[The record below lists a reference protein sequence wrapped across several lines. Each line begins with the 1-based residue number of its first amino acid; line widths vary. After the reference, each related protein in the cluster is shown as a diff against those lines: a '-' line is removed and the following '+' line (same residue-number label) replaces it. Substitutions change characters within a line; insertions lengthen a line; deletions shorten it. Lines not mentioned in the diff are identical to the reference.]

1 MSTFKSISIKQVPLY
16 YPFLFSIYP
25 VLALLG
31 VNTGQVRPEAGL
43 RIGLISLGMTIVVFV
58 ILRVI
63 LKNSAKTALLTAII
77 VILFFTYGHVY
88 QLLEQTTI
96 LGLTLGRHRVL
107 LPSYIVLFMA
117 ALGFVL
123 QRPAPG
129 RKLGNLLNLI
139 AAFLIAM
146 PLIQLGVYAL
156 QTAPKT
162 SVTKGEGSGGVS
174 KPDVY
179 YIILDG
185 YNRADT
191 LNDLYG
197 YDNQPFMDD
206 LETLGFITPA
216 CAESNFGWTALSMAS
231 TFQMSYLED
240 MDLEAQ
246 RTNNN
251 LDWAALENRIR
262 YNPVR
267 DQFKALGYEV
277 VSFGTGFSFTEWTD
291 ADQFLT
297 LDETRQRHG
306 MTVFEV
312 LFLRTTLMRVVVEGE
327 SVIAANASQTSEQPD
342 RIKYD
347 EVMFTLDQLD
357 KLAGSRGPKFV
368 YAHLVAPHMAY
379 VFDSKGEYKVQEQ
392 IPGYT
397 DEITYLNQRMLELFE
412 EIIAQSDTPPII
424 ILQSDHGWDWE
435 RRMAILNALYLPE
448 PLAAKITPD
457 WTPVNTFRLIFN
469 DHFGL
474 DYPLLKNVS
483 YFSPEGSP
491 MDFSVVPPTCMDD

>member
-1 MSTFKSISIKQVPLY
+1 
-16 YPFLFSIYP
+16 
-25 VLALLG
+25 
-31 VNTGQVRPEAGL
+31 
-43 RIGLISLGMTIVVFV
+43 
-58 ILRVI
+58 
-63 LKNSAKTALLTAII
+63 
-77 VILFFTYGHVY
+77 
-88 QLLEQTTI
+88 
-96 LGLTLGRHRVL
+96 
-107 LPSYIVLFMA
+107 
-117 ALGFVL
+117 
-123 QRPAPG
+123 
-129 RKLGNLLNLI
+129 
-139 AAFLIAM
+139 
-146 PLIQLGVYAL
+146 
-156 QTAPKT
+156 
-162 SVTKGEGSGGVS
+162 
-174 KPDVY
+174 
-179 YIILDG
+179 
-185 YNRADT
+185 
-191 LNDLYG
+191 
-197 YDNQPFMDD
+197 
-206 LETLGFITPA
+206 
-216 CAESNFGWTALSMAS
+216 
-231 TFQMSYLED
+231 MSYLED

-357 KLAGSRGPKFV
+357 KLAGSPGPKFV

-397 DEITYLNQRMLELFE
+397 DEITYLNQRMLQLFE

-424 ILQSDHGWDWE
+424 ICSRTMDGIGSAGW
-435 RRMAILNALYLPE
+435 L
-448 PLAAKITPD
+448 
-457 WTPVNTFRLIFN
+457 F
-469 DHFGL
+469 
-474 DYPLLKNVS
+474 
-483 YFSPEGSP
+483 
-491 MDFSVVPPTCMDD
+491 